1 MNEAVEK
8 AGKKMEKAIAHLEA
22 EYAAVRAGRANPAVL
37 DKITVDYFDTPTP
50 INQLA
55 AVSVSEARVLVIQ
68 PWDASVLRQIERA
81 LQISDLGVNPQND
94 GRVLRLMFPPLTEDR
109 RKELVKDISK
119 LAEEAKIAV
128 RAIRRDAIE
137 KLKTVKKTGEISEDE
152 LKSLEK
158 DVQNLTDKYCKN
170 ADTCFEKKQK
180 EIMEI

>member
-1 MNEAVEK
+1 MNEALNK
-8 AGKKMEKAIAHLEA
+8 ASVKMDKAIAHLEE
-22 EYAAVRAGRANPAVL
+22 EYAAIRAGRANPAVL

-68 PWDASVLRQIERA
+68 PWDASVLKQIERA
-81 LQISDLGVNPQND
+81 LQASDLGVNPQND

-128 RAIRRDAIE
+128 RSIRRDTLE
-137 KLKTVKKTGEISEDE
+137 KLKAMKKTGDVSEDE
-152 LKSLEK
+152 LKGLEK
-158 DVQNLTDKYCKN
+158 DVQNLTDKFCKN
-170 ADTCFEKKQK
+170 ADTCFDRKQK